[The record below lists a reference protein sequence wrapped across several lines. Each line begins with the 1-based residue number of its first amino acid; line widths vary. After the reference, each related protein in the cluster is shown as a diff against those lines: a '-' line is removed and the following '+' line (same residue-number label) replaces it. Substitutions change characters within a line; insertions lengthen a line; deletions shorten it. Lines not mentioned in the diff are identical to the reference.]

1 MPEIP
6 ARAISDAA
14 RKKVEAATSQSEG
27 RRAGQSDSETV
38 GQECAAI
45 EEELAKLRVMYEQ
58 YFLGIERKPPVQEH
72 NALKRHV
79 QKLKAMNIRA
89 TVIKF
94 KVQSLAA
101 SVLTY
106 ERLWDRT
113 LREIEAGTY
122 HRDLFKA
129 RLHAKKRAEEEKLK
143 KGPSAEAFDVDE
155 DVDISDIDEAPAPK
169 FPPLPSLAVAAKAG
183 PPAPLGVAPKA
194 AAPLVAPPRPSAPAP
209 PRPSAPAPAPVA
221 ASGGLSEQKIKAIYD
236 AYVMAKR
243 RCNEDVS
250 SLSLDS
256 VASTLR
262 KQVPELM
269 KQHKARSVEFKVV
282 IKDGKAVLRA
292 LPKE

>member
-1 MPEIP
+1 VPEIP

-14 RKKVEAATSQSEG
+14 RRKVDAAKSQSEG
-27 RRAGQSDSETV
+27 RNAGLSDSEIV

-58 YFLGIERKPPVQEH
+58 YFLGIERKPPAQEH
-72 NALKRHV
+72 EALKRRV
-79 QKLKAMNIRA
+79 LKLRAMNIRA
-89 TVIKF
+89 TVVKF

-106 ERLWDRT
+106 ERLWERT

-122 HRDLFKA
+122 HRDIFKA

-143 KGPSAEAFDVDE
+143 KAGAPGAYDVDE
-155 DVDISDIDEAPAPK
+155 DVDMSDMEEEEPQ
-169 FPPLPSLAVAAKAG
+169 FPPLPSLAAAAKAG
-183 PPAPLGVAPKA
+183 PPTVKPGAPLPVGVAPKPV
-194 AAPLVAPPRPSAPAP
+194 AAPL

-221 ASGGLSEQKIKAIYD
+221 ASGGLSDQKIKAIYD

-250 SLSLDS
+250 ALSLDA
-256 VASTLR
+256 VATTLR

>member
-1 MPEIP
+1 VPEIP

-14 RKKVEAATSQSEG
+14 RKKVDAAKSTSDG

-45 EEELAKLRVMYEQ
+45 EEDLARLRVAFEQ
-58 YFLGIERKPPVQEH
+58 YFLGIERKPPTQEH
-72 NALKRHV
+72 EALKRRV
-79 QKLKAMNIRA
+79 LKLRAMNIRA
-89 TVIKF
+89 TVVKF

-106 ERLWDRT
+106 ERLWERT

-143 KGPSAEAFDVDE
+143 KAPAPGAFDVDE
-155 DVDISDIDEAPAPK
+155 DVDMSDMEAQPQ
-169 FPPLPSLAVAAKAG
+169 FPPLPSLAAAAKVG
-183 PPAPLGVAPKA
+183 PPTVKPGAPLPLGVAPRPA
-194 AAPLVAPPRPSAPAP
+194 AA

-221 ASGGLSEQKIKAIYD
+221 ATGGLSDQKIKAIFD

-256 VASTLR
+256 VATTLR